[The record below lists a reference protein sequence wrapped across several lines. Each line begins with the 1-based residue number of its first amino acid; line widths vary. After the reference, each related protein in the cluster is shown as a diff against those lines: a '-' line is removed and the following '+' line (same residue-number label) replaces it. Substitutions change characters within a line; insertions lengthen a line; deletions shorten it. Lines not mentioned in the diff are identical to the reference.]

1 MRLFKVAAGKPLWA
15 TVHVHSSRAI
25 LERPAEIF
33 RFFPSFIG
41 GGRPQVPL
49 RALFQARAGT
59 WVEPPTF
66 RKPAGW
72 PPHMKHFDPSED
84 RTYSGEGPVIS
95 SQRP

>member
-1 MRLFKVAAGKPLWA
+1 MRLFKVAAGKPIWA
-15 TVHVHSSRAI
+15 TVHLSRAI

-33 RFFPSFIG
+33 STIFSSLIG
-41 GGRPQVPL
+41 EGRPQVPL
-49 RALFQARAGT
+49 RALFQARAVT

-66 RKPAGW
+66 RKQAGW
-72 PPHMKHFDPSED
+72 LLHMKDFDKIED

>member
-1 MRLFKVAAGKPLWA
+1 MFSLCVLITYIYLNLVLSLKILRLHIFFLMRLFKVAAGKPIWA
-15 TVHVHSSRAI
+15 TIHSSRVI

-33 RFFPSFIG
+33 RRLFSSFIG

-66 RKPAGW
+66 RKPA
-72 PPHMKHFDPSED
+72 
-84 RTYSGEGPVIS
+84 
-95 SQRP
+95 